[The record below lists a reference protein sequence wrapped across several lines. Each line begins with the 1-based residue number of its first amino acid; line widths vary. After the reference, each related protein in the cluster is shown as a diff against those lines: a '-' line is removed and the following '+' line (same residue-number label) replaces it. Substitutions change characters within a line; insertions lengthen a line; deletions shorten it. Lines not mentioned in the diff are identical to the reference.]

1 MPSLETTI
9 TVLIVGAGIL
19 AALHI
24 FSNARAGVVL
34 AYQKRYEESTKP
46 PPELQ
51 MPSAENQAA
60 EPIEVG

>member
-9 TVLIVGAGIL
+9 TVLIVGAGVM

-34 AYQKRYEESTKP
+34 AYQKRFEESVKP
-46 PPELQ
+46 PSPPQ
-51 MPSAENQAA
+51 SPPAESQAA